1 VGTGDDVTRDAVR
14 IRLSRAFAAWA
25 RLIRRRVTWLT
36 AAVVVLTAVLAGG
49 LPRLEF
55 DSSQETMLPGTSQVY
70 LDNLTYQESFGG
82 ELMVVVLDG
91 EVRRLFSPG
100 NRAALAAIE
109 SELAGTGRFSTII
122 GPDTA
127 MEFAHRQVDVAGPLM
142 LGALERDQAAAADQ
156 AERDALQAAFD
167 SRTAADAE
175 RLGAVGERSFDNPR
189 YVEFLLFDEDGEIR
203 AANAGAFPDATH
215 ALLVIHLRGNM
226 SLAEQGTAVED
237 VERAVR
243 GHPLDGIG
251 TMVTG
256 TATLTDEVNDRT
268 RSEMARSG
276 LYSLAAMVVVLLVVF
291 RARWRL
297 LVLPVIAVAMVWA
310 FGAVGYLDIPLT
322 MVTMSGLPIL
332 VGLGVDFAIQVHA
345 RYEEEAVGHADAL
358 PRALAGIGPALL
370 VALVA
375 AAAGFLALR
384 ISPVPMIDDF
394 SVLLGVGTGVLL
406 VAVLAFVPIAL
417 VWRDRRH
424 GPRTARE
431 RRDVGVERV
440 VVALTTST
448 RQRTPVVVGLALAVA
463 ALGFLVNPRIPVE
476 SDSEKFVASD
486 SPVLRDLHALREVA
500 GTSADAGF
508 MVEADDVMRAD
519 VLAWMA
525 RFEQRQLERHPTVL
539 VSSNSIASI
548 TAQVTGSTPTPEDVR
563 TVMESAPP
571 GIRDTFLDAVDGR
584 AQMLF
589 AVGNLSLDELDG
601 LLDAMTADAA
611 RDAPPGVR
619 VVPSGL
625 ALIGIETIDAFQE
638 GREPM
643 TFAALAAV
651 LVWLVISLR
660 SVRTALAALVPV
672 VTAVGASSLAIYLLG
687 VQVSVLGALS
697 SPLVIAVC
705 TEFSVLIIERYREER
720 RRGLEPDP
728 AIATASSSIGRAFT
742 VSGLTIAAAFAVVA
756 LSGFPLLAS
765 FGAVV
770 AVNVVAAMI
779 CSLVIL
785 PPMLRSAGARERV
798 ARTPPARPQAVPV
811 GSPHPLL

>member
-1 VGTGDDVTRDAVR
+1 VA
-14 IRLSRAFAAWA
+14 
-25 RLIRRRVTWLT
+25 WLT

-770 AVNVVAAMI
+770 AVNVVAAML
-779 CSLVIL
+779 CALVIL
-785 PPMLRSAGARERV
+785 PPILRSAGARERV

>member
-1 VGTGDDVTRDAVR
+1 QVR
-14 IRLSRAFAAWA
+14 
-25 RLIRRRVTWLT
+25 
-36 AAVVVLTAVLAGG
+36 
-49 LPRLEF
+49 
-55 DSSQETMLPGTSQVY
+55 
-70 LDNLTYQESFGG
+70 
-82 ELMVVVLDG
+82 
-91 EVRRLFSPG
+91 
-100 NRAALAAIE
+100 
-109 SELAGTGRFSTII
+109 
-122 GPDTA
+122 
-127 MEFAHRQVDVAGPLM
+127 
-142 LGALERDQAAAADQ
+142 
-156 AERDALQAAFD
+156 
-167 SRTAADAE
+167 
-175 RLGAVGERSFDNPR
+175 
-189 YVEFLLFDEDGEIR
+189 
-203 AANAGAFPDATH
+203 
-215 ALLVIHLRGNM
+215 
-226 SLAEQGTAVED
+226 
-237 VERAVR
+237 
-243 GHPLDGIG
+243 
-251 TMVTG
+251 
-256 TATLTDEVNDRT
+256 
-268 RSEMARSG
+268 
-276 LYSLAAMVVVLLVVF
+276 
-291 RARWRL
+291 
-297 LVLPVIAVAMVWA
+297 
-310 FGAVGYLDIPLT
+310 
-322 MVTMSGLPIL
+322 
-332 VGLGVDFAIQVHA
+332 A
-345 RYEEEAVGHADAL
+345 RYEEEAARHAADAL
-358 PRALAGIGPALL
+358 PPALAGVGPALL

-589 AVGNLSLDELDG
+589 AVGNLSLDELDQ

-770 AVNVVAAMI
+770 AVNVVAAML
-779 CSLVIL
+779 CALVIL
-785 PPMLRSAGARERV
+785 PPILRSAGARERV

>member
-25 RLIRRRVTWLT
+25 RLIRRRVAWLT

-770 AVNVVAAMI
+770 AVNVVAAML
-779 CSLVIL
+779 CALVIL
-785 PPMLRSAGARERV
+785 PPILRSAGARERV

-811 GSPHPLL
+811 GSPHRGR